1 MEQIKIILLTFFIL
15 ICALLA
21 IRYAGK
27 KLRKMQ
33 RQRKNSKFDNKY
45 SKHWK
50 RGH

>member
-1 MEQIKIILLTFFIL
+1 MELVKIILLTFFIL
-15 ICALLA
+15 ILAMLA
-21 IRYAGK
+21 IRVVGK

-33 RQRKNSKFDNKY
+33 RQRKSSKFDNKF

>member
-1 MEQIKIILLTFFIL
+1 MELVKIILLTFFIL
-15 ICALLA
+15 ILALLA
-21 IRYAGK
+21 IRYTGK